1 MLQRHVVST
10 ESYITRAAS
19 TYYNSAG
26 LARYYYVLMA
36 LVHAVK
42 LANCVVCDYGFF
54 RLIGL
59 TEGVSILCELCV
71 RFVFLNGFKPY
82 LLVF

>member
-1 MLQRHVVST
+1 M
-10 ESYITRAAS
+10 
-19 TYYNSAG
+19 
-26 LARYYYVLMA
+26 LMA

-71 RFVFLNGFKPY
+71 RFVFVNGFKPY